1 MGRAGDLSQGG
12 AGVDEDKIRVR
23 FDGRVR
29 VEVRLG
35 RVTAAERS
43 RVDEIAR
50 AFGYQLFSSQALTAA
65 APGLGVVVLP
75 AGWLLTYERD
85 DGPLARRRN
94 ELTIARL
101 RAGGSLLPVVEPPP
115 PPLPPPPP
123 TVVAPQPPRREH
135 FTYPSEPP
143 PPPPSV
149 PSPRPRIPSYPPP
162 PAYPPPPP
170 PPPPAPS
177 DS

>member
-1 MGRAGDLSQGG
+1 M
-12 AGVDEDKIRVR
+12 DEDTVRVR
-23 FDGRVR
+23 FDGRAQ
-29 VEVRLG
+29 VEIRLG
-35 RVTAAERS
+35 RATNDDLS
-43 RVDEIAR
+43 RVDEIAY
-50 AFGYQLFSSQALTAA
+50 AFGYRLLTRQKLTAA
-65 APGLGVVVLP
+65 VPGAIPVIVP
-75 AGWLLTYERD
+75 AGFLLVYERD

-94 ELTIARL
+94 EMTIARL

-123 TVVAPQPPRREH
+123 TAVAPQPPRRER

-143 PPPPSV
+143 PPPSSV
-149 PSPRPRIPSYPPP
+149 PPPRSRIPSCPPP

-170 PPPPAPS
+170 PPPSAPS

>member
-1 MGRAGDLSQGG
+1 M
-12 AGVDEDKIRVR
+12 DEGKVRVR
-23 FDGRVR
+23 FDGRAQ
-29 VEVRLG
+29 VEIRLG
-35 RVTAAERS
+35 RVTGDDRS
-43 RVDEIAR
+43 RADEIAH
-50 AFGYQLFSSQALTAA
+50 AFGYRFHSS
-65 APGLGVVVLP
+65 APIGSPFPSGVLVL
-75 AGWLLTYERD
+75 YERD

-123 TVVAPQPPRREH
+123 TVLAPPPPRRER
-135 FTYPSEPP
+135 FSYPSEPP
-143 PPPPSV
+143 PPPTSV
-149 PSPRPRIPSYPPP
+149 PPPRPRVPSYPPP

-170 PPPPAPS
+170 PPPSAPS